1 MATALLAA
9 GCSSTSTQADGG
21 ASSAAGPSSS
31 ITQSSAVART
41 SAGVRS
47 SAVAGSAPSSV
58 VSSVTSSSPGAAY
71 FCLSPAD
78 RKGFREL
85 QVDGTA
91 VDAVMF
97 GSGKVG
103 VLLSHQSEA
112 DLCQWHDQAVKMAA
126 SGYRV
131 IVPNLPEIN
140 QLPVARAAVAELRK
154 AGATSIVLMGAS
166 MGATV
171 SLAAAADIKPAP
183 TAVVSLSAPTSFGG
197 LDADTAIADL
207 KMPIFLAA
215 GANDSSFAMEAE
227 LLKKDATASSHV
239 ELLVVPVS
247 SAHGVDLLVPGGR
260 VAVALQKFLTRYA
273 PPR

>member
-1 MATALLAA
+1 MAIRSVFFRGVVVATALLTA
-9 GCSSTSTQADGG
+9 GCGSSSTTAGG
-21 ASSAAGPSSS
+21 NGSSAGSVPANAVPSTAMLSTALPSTALPSTALPSTATSPTAASPVATGSS
-31 ITQSSAVART
+31 TT
-41 SAGVRS
+41 
-47 SAVAGSAPSSV
+47 
-58 VSSVTSSSPGAAY
+58 TSSPGAAY
-71 FCLSPAD
+71 FCLSPAE

-85 QVDGTA
+85 QVDGAA

-171 SLAAAADIKPAP
+171 SP
-183 TAVVSLSAPTSFGG
+183 
-197 LDADTAIADL
+197 
-207 KMPIFLAA
+207 
-215 GANDSSFAMEAE
+215 
-227 LLKKDATASSHV
+227 
-239 ELLVVPVS
+239 
-247 SAHGVDLLVPGGR
+247 
-260 VAVALQKFLTRYA
+260 
-273 PPR
+273 